1 MEATLHKLV
10 LVLLGCFCGCG
21 TDGDSASRANTVKQ
35 SDASKF
41 GVTPAE
47 HVAPA
52 ASVSQFTLSDL
63 IAIEKIEHGT
73 DAERLSELDNAL
85 QKLPNYRFTPT
96 PDEFRIVALGL
107 RDENSIIRA
116 GSAALLEKL
125 SSQSAKMVAEK
136 LVRKRYDQ
144 FRTEN
149 DDEKWFKAVYYLG
162 YRSEI
167 PGVDAFQAFHKH
179 FKPHRNCGSDYYAGY
194 RPDFDFSSHIKT
206 KDLTTLNYAIGRQI
220 ESLGKSAQTSLAKR
234 DSDRVTNI
242 AEHCPNQT
250 TKELA
255 KKLLKIANKEK
266 GDR

>member
-85 QKLPNYRFTPT
+85 QKLPNCRFTPT
-96 PDEFRIVALGL
+96 PDEFRIVAEGL
-107 RDENSIIRA
+107 RHKDEKIQA
-116 GSAALLEKL
+116 ASAALLEKL
-125 SSQSAKMVAEK
+125 SSQSTKIVAEN
-136 LVRKRYDQ
+136 LVRERNRQ
-144 FRTEN
+144 FGSEIG
-149 DDEKWFKAVYYLG
+149 DEVWFRSVYYLG
-162 YRSEI
+162 FRSEI
-167 PGVDAFQAFHKH
+167 PGADAFQAFHMH
-179 FKPHRNCGSDYYAGY
+179 FKPHRICGDRYRGY
-194 RPDFDFSSHIKT
+194 RPEFELSSHLNT
-206 KDLTTLNYAIGRQI
+206 RDLATLNYAMGRQI
-220 ESLGKSAQTSLAKR
+220 EMLENPSNQEFNESIM
-234 DSDRVTNI
+234 DRIANI
-242 AEHCPNQT
+242 AEHCPDPT
-250 TKELA
+250 TSELA
-255 KKLLKIANKEK
+255 KKLYDLIGQQNDAK
-266 GDR
+266 